1 VEKGLQHTIVWS
13 EPFHLWQK
21 NVSFSR
27 LFKYFCN

>member
-21 NVSFSR
+21 NVSR